1 MASKAL
7 TKMTDVEKNIPTDK
21 WKKWAAEA
29 SDKDLASW
37 AARERYF
44 LTKIA
49 AEKGAQG
56 SPQNVSIPKA
66 PGVHTPAMPAKG
78 AREWGAGEKRVAGP
92 IIPKAKKPPKIVKK
106 SKTKT
111 GGTA

>member
-7 TKMTDVEKNIPTDK
+7 TKMTDVEKDIPTDK

-56 SPQNVSIPKA
+56 
-66 PGVHTPAMPAKG
+66 
-78 AREWGAGEKRVAGP
+78 
-92 IIPKAKKPPKIVKK
+92 
-106 SKTKT
+106 
-111 GGTA
+111 